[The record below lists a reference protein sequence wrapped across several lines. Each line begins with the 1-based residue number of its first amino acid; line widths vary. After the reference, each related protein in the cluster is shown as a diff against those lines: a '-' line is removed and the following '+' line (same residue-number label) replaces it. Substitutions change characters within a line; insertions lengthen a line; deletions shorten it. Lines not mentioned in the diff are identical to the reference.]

1 MAEFLIIQEC
11 VVLALVAVL
20 VLLWLGTR
28 SVSNAQAAEN
38 ERQADVLRRVS
49 IAYGAVKAEV
59 EQWRALQLRVDCCP
73 VQMPTPADYAAV
85 NGSGRPP
92 RRQQCGP
99 WRKAVDEPLSL
110 AQAEIRPPRVTDPG
124 LTRYAGVFRIDYS
137 AEWMRGDR
145 KPYGA
150 RAIVSTRFY
159 TEGLGGTA
167 GLGGSEI
174 VIFLEHVPARA
185 ELPDFETELGELET
199 AGGWYHVPPHP
210 SGNKAAAAVAA
221 AQLREME
228 GNDRDH

>member
-1 MAEFLIIQEC
+1 MAAFLIIQEC
-11 VVLALVAVL
+11 VVLALAAL
-20 VLLWLGTR
+20 LGLLWWSTR
-28 SVSNAQAAEN
+28 QASKTIAAES
-38 ERQADVLRRVS
+38 ERRAELLYRMTR
-49 IAYGAVKAEV
+49 AYGAVKAEV

-73 VQMPTPADYAAV
+73 VRLPTPADYAAV

-99 WRKAVDEPLSL
+99 WHKVIDEPLSF
-110 AQAEIRPPRVTDPG
+110 AQEEIRPPRITDPG
-124 LTRYAGVFRIDYS
+124 LTRRAGVFRIDYA

-167 GLGGSEI
+167 GLGGSEV

-185 ELPDFETELGELET
+185 ALPDFDDELGELET
-199 AGGWYHVPPHP
+199 AGGWYHVRPTNQP
-210 SGNKAAAAVAA
+210 AATAAGETTMQGVS
-221 AQLREME
+221 
-228 GNDRDH
+228 NDD